1 MNALDQARRTAET
14 LAAGDERE
22 LERMLDQIAVCKGCE
37 ADLAVIFADD
47 EQLCTG
53 CASELDR
60 MDDQANRVR
69 CAYCERKAEDEFSAL
84 AIPVCY
90 AHSEH
95 ALIAADD
102 LRTAGQRWAYRARAF
117 KATPAKPERTG

>member
-1 MNALDQARRTAET
+1 MNALLQARRTAES

-22 LERMLDQIAVCKGCE
+22 LERMLDQILVCVGCE
-37 ADLAVIFADD
+37 DDLAVIFADG
-47 EQLCTG
+47 EQLCAG

-60 MDDQANRVR
+60 MDDEANRAR
-69 CAYCERKAEDEFSAL
+69 CAYCEREAVPVYGAL

-102 LRTAGQRWAYRARAF
+102 LRVAGERWAYRARAF
-117 KATPAKPERTG
+117 EPIPNHRERAG